1 MRWSVLLRV
10 LLSVGRLSHE
20 LIVGNPIFY
29 HISFR
34 MRLYLT
40 PMVLLL
46 DIDGAYLDFAFVIG
60 KNISAFS
67 FP

>member
-1 MRWSVLLRV
+1 M
-10 LLSVGRLSHE
+10 

-29 HISFR
+29 PISFR
-34 MRLYLT
+34 MRMYLT

-46 DIDGAYLDFAFVIG
+46 DIDGAYLDFAFMIG

-67 FP
+67 FLRSFHLFEVSYFSYYIYIV

>member
-1 MRWSVLLRV
+1 MA
-10 LLSVGRLSHE
+10 RLSHM

-29 HISFR
+29 PISFC

>member
-1 MRWSVLLRV
+1 M
-10 LLSVGRLSHE
+10 

-29 HISFR
+29 PISFPT
-34 MRLYLT
+34 RLLT
-40 PMVLLL
+40 SMVLLL